1 MAKYED
7 YAAGIESEIGDA
19 QAASDQRARDAE
31 TGRYIPERFK
41 NKDLTDV
48 IQSYEEL
55 EKLNSRQAQ
64 DLGSMR
70 KTVDQL
76 LDIQKQQASSPAQEP
91 SKPVS
96 VDDLY
101 DDADGNIRR
110 VVREEASNEL
120 TTLKTELDKLKL
132 ERKLAQ
138 LEGKFPDWQERVQE
152 SDFGSWVQESPY
164 RQRMFQD
171 ADSGDFDA
179 AEEILGMYYETNRRQ
194 EAIESQ
200 KQEEAVQQRQLAD
213 ATLES
218 GSPAR
223 PEMGETY
230 SRNDLMEARLSAKRG
245 DLKAERWLKAH
256 GDSIAKAYEEGR
268 IVD

>member
-7 YAAGIESEIGDA
+7 YVGGIEGEIGE
-19 QAASDQRARDAE
+19 AAKQSDQRARDAE
-31 TGRYIPERFK
+31 TGRYIPERFA
-41 NKDLTDV
+41 NKDITDV
-48 IQSYEEL
+48 IKSYEEL

-76 LDIQKQQASSPAQEP
+76 LDIQQQQASSPAQET

-101 DDADGNIRR
+101 ENADEVLRR
-110 VVREEASNEL
+110 VVREESSNEL
-120 TTLKTELDKLKL
+120 TTLKSELDQLKL
-132 ERKLAQ
+132 ERKLSQ
-138 LEGKFPDWQERVQE
+138 LEGKFPDWRERVQE
-152 SDFGSWVQESPY
+152 ADFGAWVQESPY
-164 RQRMFQD
+164 RQRMFQE

-194 EAIESQ
+194 EAQDSQ
-200 KQEEAVQQRQLAD
+200 RQEQVVQQQQLAD
-213 ATLES
+213 AILES
-218 GSPAR
+218 GSPAA
-223 PEMGETY
+223 PAMDETY

-245 DLKAERWLKAH
+245 DLKADRWLKAH
-256 GDSIAKAYEEGR
+256 ADSIARAYEEGR

>member
-101 DDADGNIRR
+101 
-110 VVREEASNEL
+110 
-120 TTLKTELDKLKL
+120 
-132 ERKLAQ
+132 
-138 LEGKFPDWQERVQE
+138 VQE